1 MLAILSVVSALARST
16 EFIPAKVFM
25 YGMQPVVALAIAGVA
40 YAYARHARPIAR
52 VGSGRTLLVASVVV
66 VWLVLYF
73 LSGLITTY
81 VHNSL
86 FTNVTGIALN
96 LWQFGIVAAAI
107 EYSRYNLMRL
117 VSRRNMLWFGFV
129 LSCVLAVQQMN
140 FGLLQN
146 VGHLADFIEISVSDF
161 MPSIISSFA
170 LTYLAITSG
179 LAAQL
184 IYRLGL
190 VGTVALLPIIPK
202 FDWYLQGISLILLA
216 VVIYVAVDRQ
226 TQADVRHPYRQ
237 RNPRRAFDVLW
248 VVGMLALAGFMTGMF
263 NYRPYSIPT
272 NSMLPVY
279 GSGSMVVVQKTS
291 DPMDVKVGD
300 IVQYQTTSKL
310 ITHRVTDIEPAADGS
325 GERVFILKGD
335 NNPSPDAPVKQDQV
349 VGIVR
354 VHMPYIG
361 YPTVWLMGLSRGGN

>member
-1 MLAILSVVSALARST
+1 MLVILSVVSALARSM

-25 YGMQPVVALAIAGVA
+25 YGVQPISALAIAGLA
-40 YAYARHARPIAR
+40 YLFARHRRPIAR
-52 VGSGRTLLVASVVV
+52 VGSGRTLLVSSVVV

-73 LSGLITTY
+73 LSGLVVTY

-96 LWQFGIVAAAI
+96 LLQFGVVAAAI
-107 EYSRYNLMRL
+107 EYSRFSLMKL
-117 VSRRNMLWFGFV
+117 AGRRNMLWFGFM

-146 VGHLADFIEISVSDF
+146 VHSLPDFIELAVSDF
-161 MPSIISSFA
+161 VPSIATSFA
-170 LTYLAITSG
+170 LTYLAITCG

-184 IYRLGL
+184 VYRLGL
-190 VGTVALLPIIPK
+190 VAIVALLPIIPK

-216 VVIYVAVDRQ
+216 VIIYVVVDRQ
-226 TQADVRHPYRQ
+226 TQADVKHPYRQ
-237 RNPRRAFDVLW
+237 RNPRRGFDVLW
-248 VVGMLALAGFMTGMF
+248 VTGMIALVCFMTGVF
-263 NYRPYSIPT
+263 KYRPYSIPT

-279 GSGSMVVVQKTS
+279 GSGSMVVVQKIG

-310 ITHRVTDIEPAADGS
+310 ITHRVTEIESAADGS
-325 GERVFILKGD
+325 GERVFIIKGD
-335 NNPSPDAPVKQDQV
+335 NNPSPDAPVKQNQV

-354 VHMPYIG
+354 GHVPYIG
-361 YPTVWLMGLSRGGN
+361 YPTVWLMELSKGGR